1 MEEIGRN
8 ESIRVTIDGGA
19 VVAEGDIDLAGGP
32 LLDTAILRLEASGPV
47 VIDLTAVEFIDSSG
61 LRSLLTASRRAEG
74 RNSVVVLRNPSAG
87 VKRLL
92 SITGTLTS
100 SRSRTATARWP
111 LAARSDRRR
120 HSVGF
125 ELGGRR
131 LRCRHTDTPASAFD
145 GEGRTT
151 DGELDRLA
159 HRHDSR

>member
-8 ESIRVTIDGGA
+8 ESIRVTIDKGA

-32 LLDTAILRLEASGPV
+32 LLDTAIMRLEASGPV

-92 SITGTLTS
+92 SITGTADQFQIEDGDGS
-100 SRSRTATARWP
+100 
-111 LAARSDRRR
+111 LAA
-120 HSVGF
+120 
-125 ELGGRR
+125 GG
-131 LRCRHTDTPASAFD
+131 
-145 GEGRTT
+145 EK
-151 DGELDRLA
+151 
-159 HRHDSR
+159 